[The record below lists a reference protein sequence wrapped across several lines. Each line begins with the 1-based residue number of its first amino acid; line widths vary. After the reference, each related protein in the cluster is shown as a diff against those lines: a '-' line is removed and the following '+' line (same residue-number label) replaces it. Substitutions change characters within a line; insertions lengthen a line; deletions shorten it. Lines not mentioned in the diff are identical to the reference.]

1 MHPHRACA
9 VLHEVCILF
18 LGLASTRHPHLRA
31 QRESEAT
38 SRHAPIPDVHEQSP
52 TLCWLPQGP
61 ASMNS
66 QMGQPGVETSE
77 VGASPAAVASFAG
90 CGAIGAEVAGVFD
103 ILTDLNRVGN
113 GGVS

>member
-1 MHPHRACA
+1 
-9 VLHEVCILF
+9 
-18 LGLASTRHPHLRA
+18 
-31 QRESEAT
+31 
-38 SRHAPIPDVHEQSP
+38 
-52 TLCWLPQGP
+52 
-61 ASMNS
+61 MNS